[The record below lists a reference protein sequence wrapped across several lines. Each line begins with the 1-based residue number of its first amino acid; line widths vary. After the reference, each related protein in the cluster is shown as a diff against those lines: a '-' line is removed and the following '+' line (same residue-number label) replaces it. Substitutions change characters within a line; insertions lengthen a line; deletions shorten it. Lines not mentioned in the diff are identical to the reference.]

1 MKLAN
6 WFIDKFGV
14 DKMLHFLG
22 GALIVAIFSPFG
34 WGGVLS
40 GFVLMLILSFI
51 KEKYLDSVY
60 DNKDIIAATLGGIV
74 SVAIYAI
81 IDLII

>member
-1 MKLAN
+1 MKLVN
-6 WFIDKFGV
+6 WFIDKCGT

-22 GALIVAIFSPFG
+22 GALMVATLSPFG

-51 KEKYLDSVY
+51 KEKYLDNVY

-74 SVAIYAI
+74 SIGIYAI